1 LELAYIESLLNIA
14 METTPELI
22 FGMTNNKIAN
32 VHITSDNINSFK
44 MNIILTK
51 TILLKFKYTIKNI
64 IISFFK

>member
-1 LELAYIESLLNIA
+1 